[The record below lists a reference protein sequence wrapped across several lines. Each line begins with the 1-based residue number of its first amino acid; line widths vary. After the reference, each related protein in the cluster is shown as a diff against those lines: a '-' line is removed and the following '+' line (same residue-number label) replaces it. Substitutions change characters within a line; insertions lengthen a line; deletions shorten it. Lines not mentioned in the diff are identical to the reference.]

1 MNKFPQNIFPHP
13 IIGLAVNRNLAL
25 RKTGHLKI
33 SASQL
38 EKIPHSYD
46 REPSKGLKEKSK
58 KFSNISKFQSIVC
71 ICDINQCSLY
81 KTLDVSM
88 KP

>member
-1 MNKFPQNIFPHP
+1 MNKFPQSIFPHP
-13 IIGLAVNRNLAL
+13 ITGLAVNRNLAL

-33 SASQL
+33 STSQL
-38 EKIPHSYD
+38 EKVPHSDD
-46 REPSKGLKEKSK
+46 REPSKGLKGKSK

-81 KTLDVSM
+81 KTLNVSM